1 MGKVAD
7 FTWKWISYVLL
18 GGCAYIMLTDLLY
31 FVDHGKLRLTS
42 LIDLTTGGNTYRFTN
57 WELLLLDA
65 WAPAYFLVAAFL
77 CSRIPS
83 RS

>member
-7 FTWKWISYVLL
+7 FTWKWLSYALL
-18 GGCAYIMLTDLLY
+18 GACAYVMIIDLV
-31 FVDHGKLRLTS
+31 FFFDHGKLRLTS
-42 LIDLTTGGNTYRFTN
+42 LIDLTAGGTAYSFSY

-65 WAPAYFLVAAFL
+65 WAPAYFLTAAYL